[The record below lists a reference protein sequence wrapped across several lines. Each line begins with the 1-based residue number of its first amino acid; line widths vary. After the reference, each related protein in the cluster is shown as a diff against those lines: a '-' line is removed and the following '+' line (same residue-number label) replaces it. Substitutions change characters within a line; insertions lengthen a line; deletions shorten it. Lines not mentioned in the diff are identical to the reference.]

1 MAIAEMLS
9 RAAAELALFAG
20 VGFLLFGINDVL
32 VDVIYF
38 ARAAWRSVTV
48 YRRHARFY
56 ANQFYFTNKPG
67 FIAML
72 VPAWDESSVIASMLK
87 ATLSRL
93 DYEDYRIFVGHYDN
107 DPATAAAIA
116 SVDDPRLESVEVPVA
131 GPTTKADCLNHL
143 YGIM

>member
-32 VDVIYF
+32 VDLIYF
-38 ARAAWRSVTV
+38 ARAAWRSMTV

-56 ANQFYFTNKPG
+56 ANQFYFTSKPG

-72 VPAWDESSVIASMLK
+72 VPAWDESAVIASMLK
-87 ATLSRL
+87 GRRSAASTMRITGSLSDITTTTRL
-93 DYEDYRIFVGHYDN
+93 PPRRS
-107 DPATAAAIA
+107 PAFMIRA
-116 SVDDPRLESVEVPVA
+116 
-131 GPTTKADCLNHL
+131 
-143 YGIM
+143 

>member
-1 MAIAEMLS
+1 MAIAQMFS
-9 RAAAELALFAG
+9 RVAAELALFAG
-20 VGFLLFGINDVL
+20 AGFLLFGINDVL
-32 VDVIYF
+32 VDLIYF
-38 ARAAWRSVTV
+38 SRASWRSLTV
-48 YRRHARFY
+48 YRRHPRFF
-56 ANQFYFTNKPG
+56 ANQFYFTCKPG

-93 DYEDYRIFVGHYDN
+93 DYDDYRILVGHYDN

-116 SVDDPRLESVEVPVA
+116 SIDDPRVQSVQIETD